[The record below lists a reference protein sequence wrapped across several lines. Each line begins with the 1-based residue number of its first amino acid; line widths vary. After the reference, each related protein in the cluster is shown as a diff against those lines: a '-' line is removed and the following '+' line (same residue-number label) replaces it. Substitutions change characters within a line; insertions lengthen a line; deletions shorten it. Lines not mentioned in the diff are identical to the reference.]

1 MEGKIQK
8 AFQASYP
15 PGDAK
20 EDWAILNDLSELLK
34 RKKIFKNKDEL
45 INGLMNYLNLKK
57 NINDN
62 TNIPVADFIEEK
74 IILDLNDYFY
84 SNVIA
89 RASKTMSECRNI
101 KIESKKTGT
110 ES

>member
-1 MEGKIQK
+1 
-8 AFQASYP
+8 
-15 PGDAK
+15 
-20 EDWAILNDLSELLK
+20 
-34 RKKIFKNKDEL
+34 
-45 INGLMNYLNLKK
+45 MNYLNLKK
-57 NINDN
+57 NNNDS
-62 TNIPVADFIEEK
+62 TNISVADFIEEK
-74 IILDLNDYFY
+74 IFLDLKDYFY

>member
-1 MEGKIQK
+1 
-8 AFQASYP
+8 
-15 PGDAK
+15 
-20 EDWAILNDLSELLK
+20 
-34 RKKIFKNKDEL
+34 
-45 INGLMNYLNLKK
+45 MNYLNLKK

-62 TNIPVADFIEEK
+62 TNIPVADFTEEK

-89 RASKTMSECRNI
+89 RASKTMSQCRDI

>member
-1 MEGKIQK
+1 
-8 AFQASYP
+8 
-15 PGDAK
+15 
-20 EDWAILNDLSELLK
+20 
-34 RKKIFKNKDEL
+34 
-45 INGLMNYLNLKK
+45 MNYLNLKK

-62 TNIPVADFIEEK
+62 TNIPVVDFIEEK

-101 KIESKKTGT
+101 KIKSKKTGT